1 MKLTVLCDN
10 NTIIDQYYLGEP
22 ALSFYIEDGDKKI
35 LFDTGYSGVFLK
47 NADLLNINLY
57 QPMDIVLSHGH
68 NDHTR
73 GLNWLRQY
81 EMLQNKRIIAHPDI
95 FNHKYVDSLMIGS
108 EMSKEELETYCS
120 LTLSKTPVKLSDK
133 LMYLGEIPQHFDFE
147 PRLPIGM
154 TKHGKNLIP
163 NLLYDDSAM
172 VYHSMEGLF
181 IITGCSHSGICN
193 IIETAKQLCNE
204 ERILGVIG
212 GFHLFE
218 VDERLN
224 KTIDYLKACNCS
236 MLYPCHCVSFKAKAE
251 MNQSLPITEIGS
263 GISIEII

>member
-22 ALSFYIEDGDKKI
+22 ALSFYIEDGNQKI

-47 NADLLNINLY
+47 NADLLHIDLY
-57 QPMDIVLSHGH
+57 QPLDIVLSHGH

-73 GLNWLRQY
+73 GLNWLRHY
-81 EMLQNKRIIAHPDI
+81 EMLQNKHIIAHPDI
-95 FNHKYVDSLMIGS
+95 FNHKYIDSLMIGS

-120 LTLSKTPVKLSDK
+120 LTLSKAPVKISNNLT
-133 LMYLGEIPQHFDFE
+133 YLGEIPQHFSFE
-147 PRLPIGM
+147 PRIPIGM
-154 TKHGKNLIP
+154 IKQGMNLIP
-163 NLLYDDSAM
+163 DLLFDDSAL
-172 VYHSMEGLF
+172 VYHSESGLF

-204 ERILGVIG
+204 QRILGVIG
-212 GFHLFE
+212 GFHLFD
-218 VDERLN
+218 VDDRLY
-224 KTIDYLKACNCS
+224 KTIDYLKSCNTS

-263 GISIEII
+263 GTNIEII